1 MHKVGQVDNFIH
13 IVLICL
19 QQYIFIRLHFNYYF
33 LCSILIIL
41 NDNIQLTLVNPGL
54 ILELPFELVEQN
66 HLLND
71 CLPFYCTF
79 YKYESILLSYIK
91 KKLLQR
97 KVYEL
102 LTLFRG
108 LFGEI
113 PGN

>member
-1 MHKVGQVDNFIH
+1 MLK
-13 IVLICL
+13 
-19 QQYIFIRLHFNYYF
+19 
-33 LCSILIIL
+33 
-41 NDNIQLTLVNPGL
+41 NIQLILVNPGL
-54 ILELPFELVEQN
+54 ILELRFELVEQN

-108 LFGEI
+108 LLGEI

>member
-1 MHKVGQVDNFIH
+1 MLK
-13 IVLICL
+13 
-19 QQYIFIRLHFNYYF
+19 
-33 LCSILIIL
+33 
-41 NDNIQLTLVNPGL
+41 NIQLTLVNPGL
-54 ILELPFELVEQN
+54 ILELRFELVEQN

-79 YKYESILLSYIK
+79 YKYESILLFYIKK

-108 LFGEI
+108 LLGEI

>member
-1 MHKVGQVDNFIH
+1 MLK
-13 IVLICL
+13 
-19 QQYIFIRLHFNYYF
+19 
-33 LCSILIIL
+33 
-41 NDNIQLTLVNPGL
+41 NIQLILVNPGL
-54 ILELPFELVEQN
+54 ILELRFELVEQN

-79 YKYESILLSYIK
+79 YKYESILLFYIKK

-108 LFGEI
+108 LLGEI

>member
-1 MHKVGQVDNFIH
+1 MLK
-13 IVLICL
+13 
-19 QQYIFIRLHFNYYF
+19 
-33 LCSILIIL
+33 
-41 NDNIQLTLVNPGL
+41 NIQLTLVNPGL
-54 ILELPFELVEQN
+54 ILELRFELVEQN

-91 KKLLQR
+91 KKKKKMLQR

-108 LFGEI
+108 LLGEI

>member
-1 MHKVGQVDNFIH
+1 MIK
-13 IVLICL
+13 
-19 QQYIFIRLHFNYYF
+19 
-33 LCSILIIL
+33 
-41 NDNIQLTLVNPGL
+41 NIQLTLVNPGL
-54 ILELPFELVEQN
+54 ILELRFELVEQN

-108 LFGEI
+108 LLEEI

>member
-91 KKLLQR
+91 KNCCKER
-97 KVYEL
+97 F
-102 LTLFRG
+102 TNF
-108 LFGEI
+108 
-113 PGN
+113 